1 MAVKDFMTKK
11 VIYVSPT
18 TKVAKAADIMKE
30 QGIHRL
36 PVIENDKLV
45 GLVTAGTIE
54 KASPSVAT
62 SLSVYEMNYLLN
74 KTTVGEVMIREVL
87 TISKYASLEDAVYR
101 MRQNNVGVLPVVDH
115 DQISGVITDK
125 DVFGAFLK
133 IAGYGESGVRVR
145 LLMPDVMGSLAK
157 VADLLADKAL
167 DVRSIVQ
174 INNDNKKTVVEIQ
187 LTGTLSPEEIEQSLV
202 TDRLNSIN
210 TNQRALTR
218 HINSIVKECCGSLDN
233 LMNTIRETISNPN
246 VTLTNEQLD
255 YFILNLPAL
264 MYYAYEKQ
272 ELVGMRE
279 DIAKQEKLQRYND
292 SYSSYEGTAI
302 ERKQLAESDIVY
314 DVLVISIYSRAR
326 KQIQNKLD
334 LATEMLQSLKKVA
347 TRRISENDFNN
358 LNNMGYKENL

>member
-187 LTGTLSPEEIEQSLV
+187 LTGTLSPEEIEQALV
-202 TDRLNSIN
+202 AAGFEVDEI
-210 TNQRALTR
+210 
-218 HINSIVKECCGSLDN
+218 H
-233 LMNTIRETISNPN
+233 ETEI
-246 VTLTNEQLD
+246 
-255 YFILNLPAL
+255 
-264 MYYAYEKQ
+264 K
-272 ELVGMRE
+272 LVR
-279 DIAKQEKLQRYND
+279 
-292 SYSSYEGTAI
+292 
-302 ERKQLAESDIVY
+302 
-314 DVLVISIYSRAR
+314 
-326 KQIQNKLD
+326 
-334 LATEMLQSLKKVA
+334 
-347 TRRISENDFNN
+347 
-358 LNNMGYKENL
+358 

>member
-87 TISKYASLEDAVYR
+87 TISKYASLED
-101 MRQNNVGVLPVVDH
+101 QNNVGVLPVVDH

-145 LLMPDVMGSLAK
+145 LLMTDVMGSLAK
-157 VADLLADKAL
+157 VADLLAEKSL

-187 LTGTLSPEEIEQSLV
+187 LTGGLSPEEIEQALV
-202 TDRLNSIN
+202 
-210 TNQRALTR
+210 AA
-218 HINSIVKECCGSLDN
+218 G
-233 LMNTIRETISNPN
+233 
-246 VTLTNEQLD
+246 
-255 YFILNLPAL
+255 F
-264 MYYAYEKQ
+264 
-272 ELVGMRE
+272 
-279 DIAKQEKLQRYND
+279 
-292 SYSSYEGTAI
+292 
-302 ERKQLAESDIVY
+302 
-314 DVLVISIYSRAR
+314 
-326 KQIQNKLD
+326 
-334 LATEMLQSLKKVA
+334 
-347 TRRISENDFNN
+347 
-358 LNNMGYKENL
+358 

>member
-54 KASPSVAT
+54 KASPSVVT

-87 TISKYASLEDAVYR
+87 TISKYASLEDAIYR
-101 MRQNNVGVLPVVDH
+101 MRQNNIGVLPVVDQ

-133 IAGYGESGVRVR
+133 IAGYGEAGVRVR

-157 VADLLADKAL
+157 IADLLAEKSL

-174 INNDNKKTVVEIQ
+174 INTENKKTAIEMQ
-187 LTGTLSPEEIEQSLV
+187 LMGELSPEEIE
-202 TDRLNSIN
+202 
-210 TNQRALTR
+210 RALVAAGFEVDEI
-218 HINSIVKECCGSLDN
+218 H
-233 LMNTIRETISNPN
+233 ET
-246 VTLTNEQLD
+246 E
-255 YFILNLPAL
+255 
-264 MYYAYEKQ
+264 
-272 ELVGMRE
+272 
-279 DIAKQEKLQRYND
+279 
-292 SYSSYEGTAI
+292 
-302 ERKQLAESDIVY
+302 
-314 DVLVISIYSRAR
+314 
-326 KQIQNKLD
+326 NKL
-334 LATEMLQSLKKVA
+334 V
-347 TRRISENDFNN
+347 R
-358 LNNMGYKENL
+358 

>member
-54 KASPSVAT
+54 KASPSVVT
-62 SLSVYEMNYLLN
+62 SLSVYKMNYLLN

-101 MRQNNVGVLPVVDH
+101 MRQNNIGVLPVVDQ

-133 IAGYGESGVRVR
+133 IAGYGEAGVRVR

-157 VADLLADKAL
+157 IADLLAEKSL

-174 INNDNKKTVVEIQ
+174 INTENKKTAIEMQ
-187 LTGTLSPEEIEQSLV
+187 LMGELSPEEIE
-202 TDRLNSIN
+202 
-210 TNQRALTR
+210 RALVAAGFEVDEI
-218 HINSIVKECCGSLDN
+218 H
-233 LMNTIRETISNPN
+233 ET
-246 VTLTNEQLD
+246 E
-255 YFILNLPAL
+255 
-264 MYYAYEKQ
+264 
-272 ELVGMRE
+272 
-279 DIAKQEKLQRYND
+279 
-292 SYSSYEGTAI
+292 
-302 ERKQLAESDIVY
+302 
-314 DVLVISIYSRAR
+314 
-326 KQIQNKLD
+326 NKL
-334 LATEMLQSLKKVA
+334 V
-347 TRRISENDFNN
+347 R
-358 LNNMGYKENL
+358 

>member
-54 KASPSVAT
+54 KASPSVVT

-101 MRQNNVGVLPVVDH
+101 MRQNNIGVLPVVDQ

-133 IAGYGESGVRVR
+133 IAGYGEAGVRVR

-157 VADLLADKAL
+157 IADLLAEKSL

-174 INNDNKKTVVEIQ
+174 INIENKKTAIEMQ
-187 LTGTLSPEEIEQSLV
+187 LMGELSPEEIE
-202 TDRLNSIN
+202 
-210 TNQRALTR
+210 RALVAAGFEVDEI
-218 HINSIVKECCGSLDN
+218 H
-233 LMNTIRETISNPN
+233 ET
-246 VTLTNEQLD
+246 E
-255 YFILNLPAL
+255 
-264 MYYAYEKQ
+264 
-272 ELVGMRE
+272 
-279 DIAKQEKLQRYND
+279 
-292 SYSSYEGTAI
+292 
-302 ERKQLAESDIVY
+302 
-314 DVLVISIYSRAR
+314 
-326 KQIQNKLD
+326 NKL
-334 LATEMLQSLKKVA
+334 V
-347 TRRISENDFNN
+347 R
-358 LNNMGYKENL
+358 

>member
-202 TDRLNSIN
+202 S
-210 TNQRALTR
+210 A
-218 HINSIVKECCGSLDN
+218 G
-233 LMNTIRETISNPN
+233 
-246 VTLTNEQLD
+246 
-255 YFILNLPAL
+255 F
-264 MYYAYEKQ
+264 
-272 ELVGMRE
+272 
-279 DIAKQEKLQRYND
+279 
-292 SYSSYEGTAI
+292 
-302 ERKQLAESDIVY
+302 
-314 DVLVISIYSRAR
+314 
-326 KQIQNKLD
+326 
-334 LATEMLQSLKKVA
+334 
-347 TRRISENDFNN
+347 
-358 LNNMGYKENL
+358 

>member
-101 MRQNNVGVLPVVDH
+101 MRQNNIGVLPVVDNE
-115 DQISGVITDK
+115 QISGVITDK

-133 IAGYGESGVRVR
+133 IAGYGEAGVRVR

-157 VADLLADKAL
+157 VADLLAEKAL

-174 INNDNKKTVVEIQ
+174 INTENKKTVVEMQ
-187 LTGTLSPEEIEQSLV
+187 LTGQLRPEEIEQAFV
-202 TDRLNSIN
+202 AAGFEVDEI
-210 TNQRALTR
+210 
-218 HINSIVKECCGSLDN
+218 H
-233 LMNTIRETISNPN
+233 ET
-246 VTLTNEQLD
+246 E
-255 YFILNLPAL
+255 
-264 MYYAYEKQ
+264 
-272 ELVGMRE
+272 
-279 DIAKQEKLQRYND
+279 
-292 SYSSYEGTAI
+292 
-302 ERKQLAESDIVY
+302 
-314 DVLVISIYSRAR
+314 
-326 KQIQNKLD
+326 NKL
-334 LATEMLQSLKKVA
+334 V
-347 TRRISENDFNN
+347 R
-358 LNNMGYKENL
+358 

>member
-54 KASPSVAT
+54 KANPSVAT

-87 TISKYASLEDAVYR
+87 TISKYASIEDAVYR

-133 IAGYGESGVRVR
+133 IAGYGEAGVRVR

-157 VADLLADKAL
+157 VADLLAEKSL

-174 INNDNKKTVVEIQ
+174 INTENKKTAVEMQ
-187 LTGTLSPEEIEQSLV
+187 LTGELSPEEIEQALV
-202 TDRLNSIN
+202 AAGFEVDEI
-210 TNQRALTR
+210 
-218 HINSIVKECCGSLDN
+218 H
-233 LMNTIRETISNPN
+233 ET
-246 VTLTNEQLD
+246 E
-255 YFILNLPAL
+255 
-264 MYYAYEKQ
+264 
-272 ELVGMRE
+272 
-279 DIAKQEKLQRYND
+279 
-292 SYSSYEGTAI
+292 
-302 ERKQLAESDIVY
+302 
-314 DVLVISIYSRAR
+314 
-326 KQIQNKLD
+326 NKL
-334 LATEMLQSLKKVA
+334 V
-347 TRRISENDFNN
+347 R
-358 LNNMGYKENL
+358 

>member
-54 KASPSVAT
+54 KASPSVVT

-101 MRQNNVGVLPVVDH
+101 MRQNNIGVLPVVDQ

-133 IAGYGESGVRVR
+133 IAGYGEAGVRVR

-157 VADLLADKAL
+157 IADLLAEKSL

-174 INNDNKKTVVEIQ
+174 INTENKQTAIEMQ
-187 LTGTLSPEEIEQSLV
+187 LMGELSPEEIE
-202 TDRLNSIN
+202 
-210 TNQRALTR
+210 RALVAAGFEVDEI
-218 HINSIVKECCGSLDN
+218 H
-233 LMNTIRETISNPN
+233 ET
-246 VTLTNEQLD
+246 E
-255 YFILNLPAL
+255 
-264 MYYAYEKQ
+264 
-272 ELVGMRE
+272 
-279 DIAKQEKLQRYND
+279 
-292 SYSSYEGTAI
+292 
-302 ERKQLAESDIVY
+302 
-314 DVLVISIYSRAR
+314 
-326 KQIQNKLD
+326 NKL
-334 LATEMLQSLKKVA
+334 V
-347 TRRISENDFNN
+347 R
-358 LNNMGYKENL
+358 

>member
-54 KASPSVAT
+54 KASPSVVT

-101 MRQNNVGVLPVVDH
+101 MRQNNIGVLPVVDQ

-133 IAGYGESGVRVR
+133 IAGYGEAGVRVR

-157 VADLLADKAL
+157 IADLLAEKSL

-174 INNDNKKTVVEIQ
+174 INTENKKTAIEMQ
-187 LTGTLSPEEIEQSLV
+187 LMGELSPEEIE
-202 TDRLNSIN
+202 
-210 TNQRALTR
+210 RALVAAGFEVDEI
-218 HINSIVKECCGSLDN
+218 H
-233 LMNTIRETISNPN
+233 ETEI
-246 VTLTNEQLD
+246 
-255 YFILNLPAL
+255 
-264 MYYAYEKQ
+264 K
-272 ELVGMRE
+272 LVR
-279 DIAKQEKLQRYND
+279 
-292 SYSSYEGTAI
+292 
-302 ERKQLAESDIVY
+302 
-314 DVLVISIYSRAR
+314 
-326 KQIQNKLD
+326 
-334 LATEMLQSLKKVA
+334 
-347 TRRISENDFNN
+347 
-358 LNNMGYKENL
+358 

>member
-18 TKVAKAADIMKE
+18 TKIAKAADIMKE

-101 MRQNNVGVLPVVDH
+101 MRQNNIGVLPVVDN

-133 IAGYGESGVRVR
+133 IAGYGEAGVRIR

-157 VADLLADKAL
+157 VADLLAEKAL

-174 INNDNKKTVVEIQ
+174 INTENKKTAIEMQ
-187 LTGTLSPEEIEQSLV
+187 LTGTLTPEEISQAFVAAGFEV
-202 TDRLNSIN
+202 DEIHRT
-210 TNQRALTR
+210 
-218 HINSIVKECCGSLDN
+218 E
-233 LMNTIRETISNPN
+233 
-246 VTLTNEQLD
+246 
-255 YFILNLPAL
+255 
-264 MYYAYEKQ
+264 
-272 ELVGMRE
+272 
-279 DIAKQEKLQRYND
+279 
-292 SYSSYEGTAI
+292 
-302 ERKQLAESDIVY
+302 
-314 DVLVISIYSRAR
+314 
-326 KQIQNKLD
+326 NKL
-334 LATEMLQSLKKVA
+334 V
-347 TRRISENDFNN
+347 R
-358 LNNMGYKENL
+358 

>member
-202 TDRLNSIN
+202 TAGFEFDEI
-210 TNQRALTR
+210 
-218 HINSIVKECCGSLDN
+218 H
-233 LMNTIRETISNPN
+233 ETES
-246 VTLTNEQLD
+246 
-255 YFILNLPAL
+255 
-264 MYYAYEKQ
+264 K
-272 ELVGMRE
+272 LVR
-279 DIAKQEKLQRYND
+279 
-292 SYSSYEGTAI
+292 
-302 ERKQLAESDIVY
+302 
-314 DVLVISIYSRAR
+314 
-326 KQIQNKLD
+326 
-334 LATEMLQSLKKVA
+334 
-347 TRRISENDFNN
+347 
-358 LNNMGYKENL
+358 

>member
-54 KASPSVAT
+54 KASPSVVT

-101 MRQNNVGVLPVVDH
+101 MRQNNIGVLPVVDQ

-133 IAGYGESGVRVR
+133 IAGYGEAGVRVR

-157 VADLLADKAL
+157 IADLLAEESL

-174 INNDNKKTVVEIQ
+174 INTENKKTAIEMQ
-187 LTGTLSPEEIEQSLV
+187 LMGELSPEEIE
-202 TDRLNSIN
+202 
-210 TNQRALTR
+210 RALVAAGFEVDEI
-218 HINSIVKECCGSLDN
+218 H
-233 LMNTIRETISNPN
+233 ET
-246 VTLTNEQLD
+246 E
-255 YFILNLPAL
+255 
-264 MYYAYEKQ
+264 
-272 ELVGMRE
+272 
-279 DIAKQEKLQRYND
+279 
-292 SYSSYEGTAI
+292 
-302 ERKQLAESDIVY
+302 
-314 DVLVISIYSRAR
+314 
-326 KQIQNKLD
+326 NKL
-334 LATEMLQSLKKVA
+334 V
-347 TRRISENDFNN
+347 R
-358 LNNMGYKENL
+358 

>member
-54 KASPSVAT
+54 KASPSVVT

-101 MRQNNVGVLPVVDH
+101 MRQNNIGVLPVVDQ

-133 IAGYGESGVRVR
+133 IAGYGEAGVRVR

-157 VADLLADKAL
+157 IADLLAEKSL

-174 INNDNKKTVVEIQ
+174 INTENKKTAIEMQ
-187 LTGTLSPEEIEQSLV
+187 LMGELSPEEIE
-202 TDRLNSIN
+202 
-210 TNQRALTR
+210 RALVAAGFEVEEI
-218 HINSIVKECCGSLDN
+218 H
-233 LMNTIRETISNPN
+233 ET
-246 VTLTNEQLD
+246 E
-255 YFILNLPAL
+255 
-264 MYYAYEKQ
+264 
-272 ELVGMRE
+272 
-279 DIAKQEKLQRYND
+279 
-292 SYSSYEGTAI
+292 
-302 ERKQLAESDIVY
+302 
-314 DVLVISIYSRAR
+314 
-326 KQIQNKLD
+326 NKL
-334 LATEMLQSLKKVA
+334 V
-347 TRRISENDFNN
+347 R
-358 LNNMGYKENL
+358 

>member
-36 PVIENDKLV
+36 PVIEHDKLV

-74 KTTVGEVMIREVL
+74 KTTVGEVMIRDVL

-101 MRQNNVGVLPVVDH
+101 MRQNNIGVLPVVDN

-133 IAGYGESGVRVR
+133 IAGYGEAGVRVR

-157 VADLLADKAL
+157 VADLLAEKEL

-174 INNDNKKTVVEIQ
+174 INTEHQKTAIEMQ
-187 LTGTLSPEEIEQSLV
+187 LTGALTPEEISQAFE
-202 TDRLNSIN
+202 
-210 TNQRALTR
+210 ALGFEVDEIHRT
-218 HINSIVKECCGSLDN
+218 E
-233 LMNTIRETISNPN
+233 
-246 VTLTNEQLD
+246 
-255 YFILNLPAL
+255 
-264 MYYAYEKQ
+264 
-272 ELVGMRE
+272 
-279 DIAKQEKLQRYND
+279 
-292 SYSSYEGTAI
+292 
-302 ERKQLAESDIVY
+302 
-314 DVLVISIYSRAR
+314 
-326 KQIQNKLD
+326 NKL
-334 LATEMLQSLKKVA
+334 V
-347 TRRISENDFNN
+347 R
-358 LNNMGYKENL
+358 

>member
-101 MRQNNVGVLPVVDH
+101 MRQNNGGVLPVVDH

-187 LTGTLSPEEIEQSLV
+187 LTGTLSPEEIEQALV
-202 TDRLNSIN
+202 AAGFEVDEI
-210 TNQRALTR
+210 
-218 HINSIVKECCGSLDN
+218 H
-233 LMNTIRETISNPN
+233 ETES
-246 VTLTNEQLD
+246 
-255 YFILNLPAL
+255 
-264 MYYAYEKQ
+264 K
-272 ELVGMRE
+272 LVR
-279 DIAKQEKLQRYND
+279 
-292 SYSSYEGTAI
+292 
-302 ERKQLAESDIVY
+302 
-314 DVLVISIYSRAR
+314 
-326 KQIQNKLD
+326 
-334 LATEMLQSLKKVA
+334 
-347 TRRISENDFNN
+347 
-358 LNNMGYKENL
+358 